1 MQRKHLLKTA
11 ELISF
16 KICKLLLNIMQ
27 FTPELLLLIVVFKTK
42 EIQKTMSLGYEY
54 KMLCCIY

>member
-1 MQRKHLLKTA
+1 
-11 ELISF
+11 
-16 KICKLLLNIMQ
+16 MQ

-54 KMLCCIY
+54 KMLYCIYLCIYAE